1 MGGKIPLLHIP
12 MPQPKFRSLRVDA
25 VVLRHSDYGEADRL
39 LTLYT
44 RQRGKMRVIA
54 KGARKIAS
62 RKAGHIEPFTHVKL
76 QLAAARE
83 MLRASATAR
92 KASMRRRFMLG
103 IAMPLK
109 YMADMPMAVKIT
121 GMIHGILFVA
131 FLVLAWET
139 ANTLNKKTS
148 WFLKACF
155 ASIIPFGT
163 FVLDKE
169 LKKTEQSL

>member
-1 MGGKIPLLHIP
+1 MTALKTLRL
-12 MPQPKFRSLRVDA
+12 FRTVAFAEGVSFLI
-25 VVLRHSDYGEADRL
+25 L
-39 LTLYT
+39 
-44 RQRGKMRVIA
+44 
-54 KGARKIAS
+54 
-62 RKAGHIEPFTHVKL
+62 
-76 QLAAARE
+76 
-83 MLRASATAR
+83 
-92 KASMRRRFMLG
+92 LG

-109 YMADMPMAVKIT
+109 YMANMPMAVKIT

-169 LKKTEQSL
+169 LKKTQESL